1 MLPVARTRDEAHLYM
16 DLHAC
21 PECGDVEVA
30 WAEALVEESG
40 VLGCRYHGQCARCGL
55 PREFVF
61 ALPPLPT
68 PPRSGERVTFGA
80 LADPSE
86 LFDAGQWLA
95 IADMLELA
103 AGLDVPEAERT
114 ESLTIAIACLD
125 EVLKFL
131 PAGVGEP
138 PAAAFWSA
146 DGRSERDRDPARF
159 ARPALSRRRSQL
171 AARL

>member
-30 WAEALVEESG
+30 WGEALVEEDG
-40 VLGCRYHGQCARCGL
+40 VLGRRYHGPCARCGQ

-61 ALPPLPT
+61 ALPSRPT
-68 PPRSGERVTFGA
+68 PPHPGEQVTFGA
-80 LADPSE
+80 LADTSE

-95 IADMLELA
+95 IADMLEMA
-103 AGLDVPEAERT
+103 AGLDVPAPERI
-114 ESLTIAIACLD
+114 ESLTIAIACVD

-131 PAGVGEP
+131 PAGAGEP
-138 PAAAFWSA
+138 SAASFWSA

-159 ARPALSRRRSQL
+159 ARPALNQRRAQL
-171 AARL
+171 AEQL

>member
-1 MLPVARTRDEAHLYM
+1 M

-30 WAEALVEESG
+30 WGEALVEEDG
-40 VLGCRYHGQCARCGL
+40 VLGRRYHGPCARCGQ

-61 ALPPLPT
+61 ALPSRPT
-68 PPRSGERVTFGA
+68 PPRPGQQVTFGA
-80 LADPSE
+80 LTDTSE

-95 IADMLELA
+95 IAEMMTLA
-103 AGLDVPEAERT
+103 AGLDVPEAERA
-114 ESLTIAIACLD
+114 ESLTIAIACVD

-131 PAGVGEP
+131 SAGVDEP

-146 DGRSERDRDPARF
+146 EGRSEYDRDPGRF
-159 ARPALSRRRSQL
+159 ARAALHQRRAEL
-171 AARL
+171 AAQL

>member
-1 MLPVARTRDEAHLYM
+1 M

-30 WAEALVEESG
+30 WGEALIEEEG
-40 VLGCRYHGQCARCGL
+40 VLGRRYHGPCARCGM

-61 ALPPLPT
+61 A
-68 PPRSGERVTFGA
+68 FGA
-80 LADPSE
+80 LADTSE

-95 IADMLELA
+95 IADMLEMA
-103 AGLDVPEAERT
+103 AGLDVPDAERI
-114 ESLTIAIACLD
+114 ESLTIAIACVD

-131 PAGVGEP
+131 PAGADEP
-138 PAAAFWSA
+138 SAAAFWSA

-159 ARPALSRRRSQL
+159 ARPALNQRRAQL
-171 AARL
+171 AAQL